1 MKEIFQGEFKKPA
14 WNEEKKLKCN
24 SYAKKGYQEMF
35 QNLSIY
41 LTQLQI
47 LNFIVLVI
55 VAVIQK
61 SDDKEQD
68 RRKVH
73 ISKEKYYIL

>member
-1 MKEIFQGEFKKPA
+1 
-14 WNEEKKLKCN
+14 
-24 SYAKKGYQEMF
+24 MF